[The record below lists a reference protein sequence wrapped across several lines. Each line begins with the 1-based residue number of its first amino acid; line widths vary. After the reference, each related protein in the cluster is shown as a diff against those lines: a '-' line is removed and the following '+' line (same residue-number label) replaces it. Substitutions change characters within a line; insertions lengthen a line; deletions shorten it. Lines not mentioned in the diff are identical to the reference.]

1 MGFRYIGSKDKLS
14 EIIISEI
21 KSTKKG
27 AKHIIDLMA
36 GTGLFSL
43 ALREKG
49 FQVSAVDVMTYSFHH
64 LNVHLFLGQAPSFI
78 GIETINNID
87 KFKAQNLF
95 GGSNYETVLNYLNN
109 LKPIKGYFHKEF
121 SPEGEPTNT
130 SKPRKYF
137 SSKNAAKIDAI
148 RREIKN
154 LRKKDLITD
163 CEHSLLLH
171 DLIMA
176 ANDIA
181 NIAGTYGHYL
191 SKFVKRAEDPILL
204 KASSFSDVGNL
215 SGHKVFRGY
224 AEDVASQLQGD
235 VCYIDPPYIKRQ
247 YAANYHILETI
258 AREDEPEAIGESGLR
273 PWRDQYSNFC
283 SKVKIRGSF
292 DKILTQINCDDF
304 LISYSEDGL
313 LPIDDLISFL
323 SGYGKVVKKD
333 IQYKRFKS
341 RTDVVKKGATL
352 NEFLIHL
359 HRN

>member
-14 EIIISEI
+14 DIIISEI

-36 GTGLFSL
+36 GTGLLSL

-49 FQVSAVDVMTYSFHH
+49 FKVSAVDVMTYSFHH
-64 LNVHLFLGQAPSFI
+64 LNVHLFLGEAPDFKGIKAII
-78 GIETINNID
+78 GIE
-87 KFKAQNLF
+87 KFKTQNLF
-95 GGSNYETVLNYLNN
+95 ESSNYETVLNYLNS
-109 LKPIKGYFHKEF
+109 LKPIKGYFFNEF
-121 SPEGEPTNT
+121 SPDGEPTNT
-130 SKPRKYF
+130 NRPRKYF

-148 RREIKN
+148 RKEIKS
-154 LRKKDLITD
+154 LKKKKIVTEY
-163 CEHSLLLH
+163 EHSLLLH

-176 ANDIA
+176 VNDIA

-204 KASSFSDVGNL
+204 YPSSFSNIGKL
-215 SGHKVFRGY
+215 EGHKVYRGY
-224 AEDVASQLQGD
+224 AEDFASELTGD
-235 VCYIDPPYIKRQ
+235 ICYIDPPYIKRQ
-247 YAANYHILETI
+247 YAANYHILETL
-258 AREDEPEAIGESGLR
+258 AREDEPEAIGDSGLR

-283 SKVKIRGSF
+283 SKVKIRSSF

-313 LPIDDLISFL
+313 LPIDDLIAFL

-333 IQYKRFKS
+333 IKYKRFKS
-341 RTDVVKKGATL
+341 RTDVIKKGATL

-359 HRN
+359 QRH

>member
-14 EIIISEI
+14 DIIISEI

-27 AKHIIDLMA
+27 ANHIIDLMA

-49 FQVSAVDVMTYSFHH
+49 FKVSAVDVMTYSFHH
-64 LNVHLFLGQAPSFI
+64 LNVHLFLGEAPEFK
-78 GIETINNID
+78 GINAISNIE
-87 KFKAQNLF
+87 KFKTQNLF
-95 GGSNYETVLNYLNN
+95 ESSNYETVLNYLNS
-109 LKPIKGYFHKEF
+109 LKPINGYFFNEF
-121 SPEGEPTNT
+121 SPDGEPTNT
-130 SKPRKYF
+130 NRPRKYF

-148 RREIKN
+148 RNEIKRLN
-154 LRKKDLITD
+154 KKNILTEY
-163 CEHSLLLH
+163 EHSLLLH

-176 ANDIA
+176 VNDIA

-204 KASSFSDVGNL
+204 YPSSFSNVGKL
-215 SGHKVFRGY
+215 EGHKVYKGY
-224 AEDVASQLQGD
+224 AEDVASELTGD
-235 VCYIDPPYIKRQ
+235 ICYIDPPYIKRQ
-247 YAANYHILETI
+247 YAANYHILETL
-258 AREDEPEAIGESGLR
+258 AREDEPEAIGDSGLR

-283 SKVKIRGSF
+283 SKVKIRSSF

-313 LPIDDLISFL
+313 LPIDDLIAFL

-333 IQYKRFKS
+333 IKYKRFKS
-341 RTDVVKKGATL
+341 RTDVIKKEATL
-352 NEFLIHL
+352 NEFIIHL
-359 HRN
+359 QRH